1 VRKIDDFDIGIL
13 PGFFAAG
20 GFCAAGRA
28 WRSSSKQETQA
39 RNRTLSDASFR
50 CAFSSASSEIRGKT
64 NEITIWIA

>member
-1 VRKIDDFDIGIL
+1 MISTLVSSQVSWPPAAFAL
-13 PGFFAAG
+13 PGGHGA
-20 GFCAAGRA
+20 
-28 WRSSSKQETQA
+28 SSKQETQA